1 MSNEYLKID
10 NQLCFR
16 LYSTSRKMTRLYQ
29 PFLEKFNLT
38 YPQYIVMLVMFE
50 HREID
55 FKDLSNIV
63 DLKTGTLTPIIQK
76 LVSIGYL
83 NKVKNTK
90 DSRKINIS
98 LTEAGV
104 LLEKNILEVPVG
116 LGNKLEISEEMY
128 FKLTKEL
135 DDLTLLL
142 RNASI
147 KEEK

>member
-1 MSNEYLKID
+1 MLSEYLKID

-29 PFLEKFNLT
+29 PFLEKFKLT

-83 NKVKNTK
+83 DKVKNTN

-98 LTEAGV
+98 LTETGI
-104 LLEKNILEVPVG
+104 LLEKAILEVPIG

-128 FKLTKEL
+128 IKLSKEL

-142 RNASI
+142 KNATI
-147 KEEK
+147 KEEN

>member
-116 LGNKLEISEEMY
+116 LGNKIEISAEMY
-128 FKLTKEL
+128 LKLTK
-135 DDLTLLL
+135 
-142 RNASI
+142 
-147 KEEK
+147 

>member
-1 MSNEYLKID
+1 
-10 NQLCFR
+10 
-16 LYSTSRKMTRLYQ
+16 
-29 PFLEKFNLT
+29 
-38 YPQYIVMLVMFE
+38 MFE